1 MTWLRRRL
9 GGRSGETGLTLI
21 ELLIAAAMS
30 VVLVGAAASMMISAV
45 QTQPELSK
53 RSQDISSARWILER
67 MTREIRNGIAIE
79 PGATGA
85 VVSFTAFVRQAS
97 CGSGTPLPPES
108 SAIECEITYDCSSG
122 TSCTREETDPELPV
136 AAAPKTIFTGIAS
149 DKVFNFSPNPSEA
162 TFIGVTLRFPNP
174 DGDGFLTVSDGA
186 SLRTADV
193 LN

>member
-9 GGRSGETGLTLI
+9 NGSSGEAGLTLI
-21 ELLIAAAMS
+21 ELLVAAAMS

-67 MTREIRNGIAIE
+67 MTREIRNGIAVE
-79 PGATGA
+79 PGANGA
-85 VVSFTAFVRQAS
+85 VVSFTAYVRQSS
-97 CGSGTPLPPES
+97 CGSSTPLPPES
-108 SAIECEITYDCSSG
+108 SAIECEITYDCSGG
-122 TSCTREETDPELPV
+122 TSCTRKEVDPELPI
-136 AAAPKTIFTGIAS
+136 AATPKTIFTGIAS
-149 DKVFNFSPNPSEA
+149 EKVFNFSPSPSEA

>member
-9 GGRSGETGLTLI
+9 GGRGGEAGLTLI
-21 ELLIAAAMS
+21 ELLVAAAMS

-85 VVSFTAFVRQAS
+85 IVSFKAYVRQAS
-97 CGSGTPLPPES
+97 CGSDTPLSPES

-122 TSCTREETDPELPV
+122 TSCTREETDPELPI
-136 AAAPKTIFTGIAS
+136 ATTPKTIFTGIAS
-149 DKVFNFSPNPSEA
+149 DKVFNFSPNSSEA